1 MKHKPKTLLIAGI
14 ALLALFIIWT
24 VLILTVDVKPVGVK
38 ETDVGFS
45 TVNVRFHKLTG
56 LHMGTYTLT
65 DWLGFVPIA
74 VCLVFAVV
82 GLIQLIKRK
91 SLIKVDADILL
102 LGAFYILVI
111 AAYFIFEM
119 IPINYRPVLI
129 DGRMEASYP
138 SSTTL
143 LVLSVMPT
151 LIFQTQRR
159 LKNITAKR
167 AIIIA
172 ATVFSAFMTIG
183 RTISGVH
190 WLTDII
196 GAILLSAGLFL
207 IYFACVAFVDGRTKK
222 TDATEKQN

>member
-1 MKHKPKTLLIAGI
+1 MKHKAKTLLVAGI
-14 ALLALFIIWT
+14 ALLVLFIIWT
-24 VLILTVDVKPVGVK
+24 VLIMTVDVKPVGVK

-45 TVNVRFHKLTG
+45 TVNVWFHKLTG

-151 LIFQTQRR
+151 LIFEVERR
-159 LKNITAKR
+159 VKNAKIR
-167 AIIIA
+167 LAIDIFAIA
-172 ATVFSAFMTIG
+172 FSAFMTIG
-183 RTISGVH
+183 RAISGVH
-190 WLTDII
+190 WLTDIV

-207 IYFACVAFVDGRTKK
+207 IYFACVAFVDGRGDKSQIN
-222 TDATEKQN
+222 TEE